1 MTERRPNL
9 LPLSTH
15 ELKKFDLAKSFKDHK
30 ERINSMCFNSKG
42 NLLVTASDEDEIFMY
57 NVETG
62 KLKQSN
68 VYSRKYGVKHINFTH
83 SDTCILYASQ
93 PDYYKIGKQNMNLG
107 EKPRGENLHALR
119 YQSLHD
125 NKYIRYLTGHKDMV
139 DSLCMSPVDDTVLSS
154 SKDKTVRIWDLK
166 SPSATGIL
174 DLTKTGTGNIN
185 FQSPLV
191 AIDPQG
197 LIFAVGCTESKS
209 KRGVIKLFD
218 LKCFDKGP
226 FDQINIPM
234 DKFYQFGSIKFSPD
248 GKKIMVTTNGTVI
261 YILDAFPPYKVV
273 QTLKELEHSYDQ
285 TTIEGG
291 FTPDAEFC
299 YACTANGTIRWWKIS
314 DFDIQN
320 NGKETFS
327 MQPDQAFR
335 KQKQLN
341 NPNMDKF
348 EAGKEL
354 CGPVYS
360 AAFNPVYALF
370 ATGGNKVM
378 NLWIPDLEGS

>member
-139 DSLCMSPVDDTVLSS
+139 DSLCMSPVDDTVLRVESM
-154 SKDKTVRIWDLK
+154 K
-166 SPSATGIL
+166 SRCP
-174 DLTKTGTGNIN
+174 
-185 FQSPLV
+185 
-191 AIDPQG
+191 
-197 LIFAVGCTESKS
+197 
-209 KRGVIKLFD
+209 
-218 LKCFDKGP
+218 
-226 FDQINIPM
+226 
-234 DKFYQFGSIKFSPD
+234 
-248 GKKIMVTTNGTVI
+248 
-261 YILDAFPPYKVV
+261 
-273 QTLKELEHSYDQ
+273 
-285 TTIEGG
+285 
-291 FTPDAEFC
+291 AE
-299 YACTANGTIRWWKIS
+299 N
-314 DFDIQN
+314 
-320 NGKETFS
+320 
-327 MQPDQAFR
+327 
-335 KQKQLN
+335 
-341 NPNMDKF
+341 
-348 EAGKEL
+348 
-354 CGPVYS
+354 
-360 AAFNPVYALF
+360 
-370 ATGGNKVM
+370 
-378 NLWIPDLEGS
+378 